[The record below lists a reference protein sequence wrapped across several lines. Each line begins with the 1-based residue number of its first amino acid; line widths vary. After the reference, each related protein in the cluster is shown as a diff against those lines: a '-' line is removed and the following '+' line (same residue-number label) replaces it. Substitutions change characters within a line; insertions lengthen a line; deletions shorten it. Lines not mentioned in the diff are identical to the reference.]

1 MNKAIKKQL
10 CVAVMTGLMGSTCVV
25 ASGAVTAGSGA
36 SFQHIATFPVY
47 RNLPLG
53 QDAEE
58 ETVAEIVTVSTDKKT
73 LIYTDGAQA
82 RVGFVDIRD
91 AHNPKPAGFVQLSG
105 EPTSVAVKDDYV
117 LITVNTS
124 ADYVN
129 TSGELVV
136 VDISDLERPITA
148 RILDLGGQ
156 PDSIAIDPKGQYAVI
171 AIENERDEEAC
182 PDGSGGLI
190 DSAYGDETACE
201 EAGAELGGLPQ
212 LPGGFLEVVNLKG
225 TPSQWRMERMEIAG
239 VADIAPEDPEP
250 EYVSINRKGK
260 AVVTLQENNHIL
272 VVDLK
277 KRRVQRDF
285 SAGRVDLAGI
295 DKEKNKLIEPK
306 DSLSSVPREPDAV
319 SWVGRRYFATANEG
333 DYHGGSRGF
342 SLFNRKGNLVFDS
355 AASFEHLAMRIGH
368 YPEKR
373 SAKKGTEPEGVASAR
388 FGNDRNRFLFVGA
401 ERGNFVAVYR
411 VNRKGKPEYVQA
423 LPTGVGPEGLL
434 PVPERNLFVVAAEKD
449 DADEGFRSMINI
461 YQLEERE
468 AGYPHIVSAGDPPIG
483 WGALSGLAA
492 DPEDPAKL
500 YAVHDGFYAHARI
513 YTLDVSNRP
522 AVIDGEIVLKRN
534 GLPVDYD
541 LEGIAVATD
550 GGFWAVA
557 EGKPGISRNLL
568 LRIASDGSVEQE
580 IALPSA
586 VQASQKKYGFE
597 GVAEAAAGKV
607 YVAFQREWSDDPDGL
622 VKIGEYDPQ
631 TGAWRF
637 YYYPLEE
644 APVGGWVGLSE
655 LVALEDGGFA
665 VIERDNQQGDKAM
678 IKRLYHF
685 DTTTALD
692 LGEQYP
698 VVSKTLLRD
707 ALPLMRA
714 SSIWVPDKLEGLAVA
729 ADGKAYLVTDND
741 GLDDATGET
750 LFLRLDSLAE

>member
-1 MNKAIKKQL
+1 MNKAIKQQL
-10 CVAVMTGLMGSTCVV
+10 CVAAMTGLMGSAIANSHA
-25 ASGAVTAGSGA
+25 ASTGSEA
-36 SFQHIATFPVY
+36 SFQRIATFPVY
-47 RNLPLG
+47 RNLLPS
-53 QDAEE
+53 QNAQE
-58 ETVAEIVTVSTDKKT
+58 ETVAEIVTVSDDKNT
-73 LIYTDGAQA
+73 LIYTDAAQA

-91 AHNPKPAGFVQLSG
+91 AKKPQPAGFVQLSG
-105 EPTSVAVKDDYV
+105 EPTSVAVRGRHV
-117 LITVNTS
+117 LIVVNTS
-124 ADYVN
+124 VDYVN
-129 TSGELVV
+129 TSGELMVL
-136 VDISDLERPITA
+136 DISDVEHPVVDRVFS
-148 RILDLGGQ
+148 LGGQ
-156 PDSIAIDPKGQYAVI
+156 PDSIAIDPKGRYAII

-190 DSAYGDETACE
+190 DSAYGDEAACE
-201 EAGAELGGLPQ
+201 AAAAELGGLPQ

-225 TPSQWRMERMEIAG
+225 APIQWRLERMEIAG
-239 VADIAPEDPEP
+239 IADLAPEDPEP

-272 VVDLK
+272 VVDPK
-277 KRRVQRDF
+277 KRHVKRDF
-285 SAGRVDLAGI
+285 SAGLVDLAGI
-295 DKEKNKLIEPK
+295 DGQKNKLIEPK
-306 DSLSSVPREPDAV
+306 DTISSVPREPDAV
-319 SWVGRRYFATANEG
+319 SWVGSRYFATANEG

-342 SLFNRKGNLVFDS
+342 SLFDRKGKVVFDS
-355 AASFEHLAMRIGH
+355 AASFDHLAMRIGH

-373 SAKKGTEPEGVASAR
+373 SAKKGTEPEGVAFAR
-388 FGNDRNRFLFVGA
+388 FGSDRNRFLFVGA

-411 VNRKGKPEYVQA
+411 VGRKGELEYVQA

-449 DADEGFRSMINI
+449 DADEGFRSMISI
-461 YQLEERE
+461 YQLEERQ
-468 AGYPHIVSAGDPPIG
+468 AAYPHIVSAGDPPIG

-492 DPEDPAKL
+492 DREDPARL
-500 YAVHDGFYAHARI
+500 YAVHDSFYAHTRI
-513 YTLDVSNRP
+513 YTLDVSSHP
-522 AVIDGEIVLKRN
+522 AVIDGEIVLKRD
-534 GLPVDYD
+534 GATVDYD
-541 LEGIAVATD
+541 LEGLGVASD

-557 EGKPGISRNLL
+557 EGKPGISHNLL

-580 IALPSA
+580 IALPSDL
-586 VQASQKKYGFE
+586 QANQKKWGFE
-597 GVAEAAAGKV
+597 GVAETAAGKV

-644 APVGGWVGLSE
+644 APVDGWVGLSE

-685 DTTTALD
+685 DVTTARD
-692 LGEQYP
+692 FGEQYP

-707 ALPLMRA
+707 ALPIMRA
-714 SSIWVPDKLEGLAVA
+714 SSGWVPDKLEGLAVA

-750 LFLRLDSLAE
+750 LFLRLDSLAD